1 MAADTF
7 PRPGLDKREIEDYI
21 ASRPAVEWKI
31 ARSVVRRAVVLG
43 PILIAIAAWIRGIDG
58 LIASAIGIL
67 IVVGYYAFTG
77 LMLSGAARISLAAYH
92 ASALF
97 GFFIRLGLIT
107 VTMVL
112 LTRMFE
118 LDKLALGFTVI
129 AAYVGLLTWEA
140 AAMGTSR
147 RTGVH

>member
-7 PRPGLDKREIEDYI
+7 PRSGLDKREIEDYI
-21 ASRPAVEWKI
+21 ASRPAVEWKM
-31 ARSVVRRAVVLG
+31 AKSVVRRAVVLG
-43 PILIAIAAWIRGIDG
+43 PVLVVIAGWLRGGDG
-58 LIASAIGIL
+58 LIASAIGMV

-112 LTRMFE
+112 VTRLFG

-129 AAYVGLLTWEA
+129 TAYLGLLIWEA
-140 AAMGTSR
+140 AAMGSSR